1 MVGSRI
7 SRAPRIPCRLSLII
21 KGKMMLYN
29 GGIWG
34 SFIRDETS
42 HHQWWDKAS
51 SYAFSMKGWG
61 GHNIAN
67 FFFSCKKHSTW
78 IKSGGIHQTKP
89 AERQSV
95 KQLRHFKTVNIGKD
109 WKSLENAADKG
120 MTGFLVALK
129 SLPANAGDVG
139 LTPESGRSPGEG
151 KGNPLQYSCLENP
164 MNRGTWWAAVHRAA
178 KSRTWWRATYH
189 AHMQRNEKG

>member
-1 MVGSRI
+1 MEGF
-7 SRAPRIPCRLSLII
+7 
-21 KGKMMLYN
+21 G
-29 GGIWG
+29 
-34 SFIRDETS
+34 E
-42 HHQWWDKAS
+42 AS
-51 SYAFSMKGWG
+51 SGMKLHITSDGTKLHHMPSTWKAEEDT
-61 GHNIAN
+61 ILPI

-164 MNRGTWWAAVHRAA
+164 MTRGTWWAAVHRAA
-178 KSRTWWRATYH
+178 KSRTRWRATYH